1 METTKK
7 RISIYIVVVLVIV
20 LLTGGIIAMALNRT
34 TPVSVDELLSLG
46 EKYLL
51 ELDYEQALVQF
62 LKVIEIEPMNPR
74 GYTGAAEAYIGMDD
88 IESAI
93 AILEQ
98 GLEAS
103 DDTVEIA
110 ALLAELT
117 EPEPEPELEPEP
129 EPEPMLQELVVE
141 ELPQTEY
148 IIGAPLDLTGLVVK
162 AIYDNGT
169 EREIEDYATDPAE
182 GDILEASNTSVTI
195 THTEQGATKTV
206 FFAVAVT
213 EPELETEL
221 DPKKVEAVAE
231 SELAT
236 ESEPDS
242 TNQNQVG
249 ATNLTGKSA
258 FSLQDLADWGYP
270 YGITVWDV
278 EDEVATFDGRIEY
291 CLDQMENNGTTSI
304 EINARAK
311 MDNQERIVEITL
323 DGVSY
328 GWPSTGPRGVYM
340 GGGSTGMGYEEA
352 LRLFQANNDAAFTFA
367 ADPPYS
373 LKDEVII
380 LYDNGNGN
388 SASIYA
394 GGDFHY
400 IKYSTPGADLVLCF
414 PKSYHTLRY
423 VDIVYH
429 Y

>member
-1 METTKK
+1 
-7 RISIYIVVVLVIV
+7 
-20 LLTGGIIAMALNRT
+20 
-34 TPVSVDELLSLG
+34 
-46 EKYLL
+46 
-51 ELDYEQALVQF
+51 
-62 LKVIEIEPMNPR
+62 
-74 GYTGAAEAYIGMDD
+74 
-88 IESAI
+88 
-93 AILEQ
+93 
-98 GLEAS
+98 
-103 DDTVEIA
+103 
-110 ALLAELT
+110 
-117 EPEPEPELEPEP
+117 
-129 EPEPMLQELVVE
+129 
-141 ELPQTEY
+141 
-148 IIGAPLDLTGLVVK
+148 
-162 AIYDNGT
+162 
-169 EREIEDYATDPAE
+169 
-182 GDILEASNTSVTI
+182 
-195 THTEQGATKTV
+195 
-206 FFAVAVT
+206 
-213 EPELETEL
+213 
-221 DPKKVEAVAE
+221 
-231 SELAT
+231 
-236 ESEPDS
+236 
-242 TNQNQVG
+242 
-249 ATNLTGKSA
+249 
-258 FSLQDLADWGYP
+258 
-270 YGITVWDV
+270 
-278 EDEVATFDGRIEY
+278 
-291 CLDQMENNGTTSI
+291 MENNGTTSI